1 MKLILN
7 KSVLAALP
15 LAIALAG
22 CAPSHE
28 VANPP
33 QQQIPASHVSMDL
46 PAAVKNGWPQTDWWK
61 DYHDPQLNN
70 LIQRALA
77 NAPDMQIAEQRI
89 RLAEAQARMS
99 QANLGPEMDFSADIE
114 RQRMSAEA
122 FFPFHGC

>member
-77 NAPDMQIAEQRI
+77 NAPDMQIAEP
-89 RLAEAQARMS
+89 AHQACRS
-99 QANLGPEMDFSADIE
+99 AGANVAGESWPGDGFL
-114 RQRMSAEA
+114 RRY
-122 FFPFHGC
+122 

>member
-46 PAAVKNGWPQTDWWK
+46 PAAVKNGWPQT
-61 DYHDPQLNN
+61 
-70 LIQRALA
+70 
-77 NAPDMQIAEQRI
+77 
-89 RLAEAQARMS
+89 
-99 QANLGPEMDFSADIE
+99 
-114 RQRMSAEA
+114 
-122 FFPFHGC
+122 

>member
-46 PAAVKNGWPQTDWWK
+46 PAAVKMAGRRLTGGK
-61 DYHDPQLNN
+61 ITMTHS
-70 LIQRALA
+70 LI
-77 NAPDMQIAEQRI
+77 I
-89 RLAEAQARMS
+89 
-99 QANLGPEMDFSADIE
+99 
-114 RQRMSAEA
+114 
-122 FFPFHGC
+122 

>member
-22 CAPSHE
+22 GVLSLYE

-70 LIQRALA
+70 LIQRSVGERAGYADCRTAHQACRSAGA
-77 NAPDMQIAEQRI
+77 NVAGESWPGDGFLR
-89 RLAEAQARMS
+89 RY
-99 QANLGPEMDFSADIE
+99 
-114 RQRMSAEA
+114 
-122 FFPFHGC
+122 